1 MEPPAA
7 LPSDSQAVP
16 GLANANLILADAA
29 SKMADLNIASDAD
42 ATPLIAGLVAGIA
55 LVGGA
60 IAFAVNSKGVPIKVR
75 S

>member
-1 MEPPAA
+1 MEPPSA
-7 LPSDSQAVP
+7 LPSDSQAVS
-16 GLANANLILADAA
+16 GLANANLVLADAA
-29 SKMADLNIASDAD
+29 SKMSDLNLSADAD

-60 IAFAVNSKGVPIKVR
+60 IAFAVNSKGVPVKVR